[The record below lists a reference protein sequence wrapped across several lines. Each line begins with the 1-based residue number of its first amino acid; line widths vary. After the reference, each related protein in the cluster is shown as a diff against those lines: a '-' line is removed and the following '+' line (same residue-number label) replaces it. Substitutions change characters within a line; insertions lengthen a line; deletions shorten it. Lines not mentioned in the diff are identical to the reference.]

1 MNDSSPHNDTPST
14 EATPRFQRSMQMRHV
29 VMLSLGGVIGTG
41 LFMSSGATVHQ
52 AGPLGAILAYVIG
65 GFVAYLVMMSLGEL
79 AVHMPETGAF
89 SAYAT
94 RYIGPATGYTVAWL
108 YWLTWTIALGAELT
122 ASGML
127 MRNWF
132 PDIPIWY
139 WSALFGVTITLLNV
153 FTTRLFAESEFWL
166 SLLKVLT
173 VIVFLGIGIAAI
185 IGLIHTDSQ
194 TIRPGLHHLTENGI
208 FPNGLMPVLSSLLVV
223 TFAFSGTELIG
234 IAAGETADPSRT
246 VPKAIRMTLWRLII
260 FFVGA
265 VFVIATLLPYKDAG
279 LTDSP
284 FVTVFKN
291 IGIPYTEDIMRA
303 VILTAMLSA
312 ANSGLYASSRMLWTI
327 SEHHMLPRA
336 FGWTS
341 RKGIPVVAVL
351 FSMLG
356 GLPALLSEYYPASTL
371 YLVLTSLSA
380 FAVVAVWMSISASH
394 IMFRRALAREG
405 KSSYSLDYRVSGYPF
420 VPALAFLACLAAFI
434 GIGFDSEQR
443 PALYYGLGF
452 TALCYFSYGIM
463 RLYRRGQTRHTA
475 H

>member
-1 MNDSSPHNDTPST
+1 MSDMPPQDPLPSNGSGY
-14 EATPRFQRSMQMRHV
+14 QRSMKMRHV

-41 LFMSSGATVHQ
+41 LFMSSGATVHD
-52 AGPLGAILAYVIG
+52 AGPIGAILAYIVG

-108 YWLTWTIALGAELT
+108 YWLTWTVALGAELT
-122 ASGML
+122 ASGQL
-127 MRNWF
+127 MQQWF
-132 PDIPIWY
+132 PDIPVWY
-139 WSALFGVTITLLNV
+139 WSLLFGVVITLMNI

-166 SLLKVLT
+166 SLLKVMI
-173 VIVFLGIGIAAI
+173 VVVFLLVGVAAI
-185 IGLIHTDSQ
+185 VGLIHPS
-194 TIRPGLHHLTENGI
+194 RGLGSPGVHHLVEDGI
-208 FPNGLMPVLSSLLVV
+208 FPNGLMPVLSSLLIV

-234 IAAGETADPSRT
+234 IAAGETANPSQT

-284 FVTVFKN
+284 FVTVFQN
-291 IGIPYTEDIMRA
+291 IGIPYTDHIMRI

-327 SEHHMLPRA
+327 SQHKMLPRFFSKQTA
-336 FGWTS
+336 
-341 RKGIPVVAVL
+341 KGIPIVAVL

-356 GLPALLSEYYPASTL
+356 GLPSLLTEYYKSGNV
-371 YLVLTSLSA
+371 YLALTSLSA
-380 FAVVAVWMSISASH
+380 FAVVAVWMSISVSH
-394 IMFRRALAREG
+394 IMFRRSLAREG
-405 KSSYSLDYRVSGYPF
+405 KSSHSLEYRSPGYPW
-420 VPALAFLACLAAFI
+420 VPAISFLACLAAFV
-434 GIGFDSEQR
+434 GIAFDPLQR
-443 PALYYGLGF
+443 PSLYCGVAF
-452 TALCYFSYGIM
+452 TSLCYISYYLAKVI
-463 RLYRRGQTRHTA
+463 RRTRH
-475 H
+475 

>member
-1 MNDSSPHNDTPST
+1 MSDMPPHDPLLT
-14 EATPRFQRSMQMRHV
+14 EKTDIGYQRSMKMRHV

-41 LFMSSGATVHQ
+41 LFMSSGITVHD

-122 ASGML
+122 ASGQL
-127 MRNWF
+127 MQQWF
-132 PDIPIWY
+132 PDVPIWH
-139 WSALFGVTITLLNV
+139 WSLLFGVVITLMNI

-166 SLLKVLT
+166 SLLKVLI
-173 VIVFLGIGIAAI
+173 VVVFLLVGVAAI
-185 IGLIHTDSQ
+185 VGLIHTNNGLS
-194 TIRPGLHHLTENGI
+194 TPGLHQLTEDGI
-208 FPNGLMPVLSSLLVV
+208 FPNGLMPVLSSLLIV

-234 IAAGETADPSRT
+234 IAAGETANPSKT
-246 VPKAIRMTLWRLII
+246 VPQAIRMTLWRLII

-284 FVTVFKN
+284 FVTVFQN
-291 IGIPYTEDIMRA
+291 IGIPYTDHIMRI

-327 SEHHMLPRA
+327 SQHKMLPRV
-336 FGWTS
+336 FSWQTG
-341 RKGIPVVAVL
+341 KGIPLVAVL

-356 GLPALLSEYYPASTL
+356 GLPSLLTEYYKSGSV

-380 FAVVAVWMSISASH
+380 FAVVSVWMSISVSH
-394 IMFRRALAREG
+394 IMFRRSLKKAG
-405 KSSYSLDYRVSGYPF
+405 KSSLSLEYRSPGYPW
-420 VPALAFLACLAAFI
+420 VPIISFLACLAAFI
-434 GIGFDSEQR
+434 GIGFDSSQR
-443 PALYYGLGF
+443 PALYCGISF
-452 TALCYFSYGIM
+452 MALCYSSYYIAK
-463 RLYRRGQTRHTA
+463 LIRR
-475 H
+475 

>member
-1 MNDSSPHNDTPST
+1 MSNMPPNDSRLT
-14 EATPRFQRSMQMRHV
+14 EAPSLGYQRSMKMRHV

-41 LFMSSGATVHQ
+41 LFMSSGITVHD
-52 AGPLGAILAYVIG
+52 AGPVGAILAYLIG

-122 ASGML
+122 ASGQLML
-127 MRNWF
+127 QWF
-132 PDIPIWY
+132 PDIPVWH
-139 WSALFGVTITLLNV
+139 WSLLFGIAITLMNI

-166 SLLKVLT
+166 SLLKVLIV
-173 VIVFLGIGIAAI
+173 VIFLLVGIAAI
-185 IGLIHTDSQ
+185 VGLIHPNKGLST
-194 TIRPGLHHLTENGI
+194 PGLHHLTEDGL
-208 FPNGLMPVLSSLLVV
+208 FPKGLMPVLSSLLIV

-234 IAAGETADPSRT
+234 IAAGETANPSKT
-246 VPKAIRMTLWRLII
+246 VPQAIRMTLWRLII

-284 FVTVFKN
+284 FVTVFQN
-291 IGIPYTEDIMRA
+291 IGIPYTDHIMRI

-312 ANSGLYASSRMLWTI
+312 ANSGLYASSRMLWTV
-327 SEHHMLPRA
+327 SQHKMLPRA
-336 FGWTS
+336 FSWQTT
-341 RKGIPVVAVL
+341 KGIPLIAVL

-356 GLPALLSEYYPASTL
+356 GLPSLLTEYYKSGSV

-380 FAVVAVWMSISASH
+380 FAVVAVWMSISVSH
-394 IMFRRALAREG
+394 IMFRRSLKKAG
-405 KSSYSLDYRVSGYPF
+405 KSSLSLKYRSPGYPW
-420 VPALAFLACLAAFI
+420 VPIISFLACLAAFI
-434 GIGFDSEQR
+434 GIGFDPSQR
-443 PALYYGLGF
+443 PALYFGLTF
-452 TALCYFSYGIM
+452 TALCYCSYYLTNVI
-463 RLYRRGQTRHTA
+463 RRQTYQR
-475 H
+475 